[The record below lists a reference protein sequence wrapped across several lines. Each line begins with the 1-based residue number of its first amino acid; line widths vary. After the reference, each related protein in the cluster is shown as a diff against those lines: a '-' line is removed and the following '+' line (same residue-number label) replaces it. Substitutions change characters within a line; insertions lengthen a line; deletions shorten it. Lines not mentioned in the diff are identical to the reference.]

1 MKKRNVIVI
10 GGGAAGIVAAI
21 FAAREGADVTV
32 IEKKDRIGKKIL
44 STGNGRCNLTNTYM
58 KTECFRGDETSIVSK
73 VLEVFGATET
83 IRFFES
89 LGVLLKDRN
98 GYIYPISDQA
108 STILDVLRMELE
120 RLKVKVALEHTVE
133 KILISKNGY
142 TIVTNQNR
150 FHADAVILATGGKA
164 SPVLG
169 SDGSGYNLAKA
180 FGHRIS
186 PVVPALVQLKGIGSY
201 FKQLAGIRTQAK
213 VTLLVD
219 GIPCASDTGELQL
232 TNYGISGIPVFQIS
246 RYASKAIY
254 EKKSVV
260 ADIDFMP
267 EMSKVE
273 LEQYI
278 TKRMEQHAHKDMESF
293 LVGMFHKKLIGVL
306 LKEAGISLHT
316 FAKDVPEQKIQRL
329 CRVIQR
335 FSIVIEDTN
344 SFEQAQICAGGVRT
358 TEIDPMTMESVY
370 AKDLYLCGE
379 LLDVDG
385 ICGGY
390 NLQWAWA
397 TGFIAGRSAAKGNKL

>member
-142 TIVTNQNR
+142 T
-150 FHADAVILATGGKA
+150 F
-164 SPVLG
+164 
-169 SDGSGYNLAKA
+169 
-180 FGHRIS
+180 
-186 PVVPALVQLKGIGSY
+186 
-201 FKQLAGIRTQAK
+201 
-213 VTLLVD
+213 
-219 GIPCASDTGELQL
+219 
-232 TNYGISGIPVFQIS
+232 
-246 RYASKAIY
+246 
-254 EKKSVV
+254 
-260 ADIDFMP
+260 
-267 EMSKVE
+267 
-273 LEQYI
+273 
-278 TKRMEQHAHKDMESF
+278 
-293 LVGMFHKKLIGVL
+293 
-306 LKEAGISLHT
+306 
-316 FAKDVPEQKIQRL
+316 
-329 CRVIQR
+329 
-335 FSIVIEDTN
+335 
-344 SFEQAQICAGGVRT
+344 
-358 TEIDPMTMESVY
+358 
-370 AKDLYLCGE
+370 
-379 LLDVDG
+379 
-385 ICGGY
+385 
-390 NLQWAWA
+390 
-397 TGFIAGRSAAKGNKL
+397 

>member
-10 GGGAAGIVAAI
+10 GGGAAGIAAAI

-58 KTECFRGDETSIVSK
+58 ETECFRGDETSIVSK
-73 VLEVFGATET
+73 VLGVFGATET
-83 IRFFES
+83 MRFFES

-120 RLKVKVALEHTVE
+120 RLEVQVALEHTVE

-142 TIVTNQNR
+142 TVVTNQNR
-150 FHADAVILATGGKA
+150 FRTDAVILATGGKA

-169 SDGSGYNLAKA
+169 SDGSGYGLAKA

-186 PVVPALVQLKGIGSY
+186 PVVPALVQLKGRGSY

-219 GIPCASDTGELQL
+219 GIPSASDTGELQL

-246 RYASKAIY
+246 RYAAKALY

-267 EMSKVE
+267 EMSKGE

-306 LKEAGISLHT
+306 LKEAGISLHAL
-316 FAKDVPEQKIQRL
+316 AKDLSEQKIQRL
-329 CRVIQR
+329 CQVIQR
-335 FSIVIEDTN
+335 FSVVIEDTN

-358 TEIDPMTMESVY
+358 TEIDSATMESVY